1 MNDFEE
7 DEATLRDLSDQKM
20 SILEAIDAMVAANK
34 VEVTAANEHALYHI
48 NRHVELSQEA
58 LEQRESEGFGGWA

>member
-1 MNDFEE
+1 MMDFE
-7 DEATLRDLSDQKM
+7 DEEELVDLQSQKTA
-20 SILEAIDAMVAANK
+20 ILEAIEAMVAANK
-34 VEVTAANEHALYHI
+34 VQVTEANEHALYHI